1 MKARLNDGGASSSAM
16 TEEISYYDE
25 DLTELIGEIEKGI
38 EGLRKLSPAAKAERV
53 TELQGRMQRARQVLQ
68 AFKVDMRE
76 LPREE
81 AAAYDAKAK
90 AHHATLQKLHGDLQW
105 AKTEGTAAEGGGARD
120 INDMSASEIIQEG
133 AKIQD
138 KSKAAVDR
146 MKRQIEESKQVG
158 ADTAQKLKG
167 QTEQLKNIDQDIM
180 KVKSNLKRADLLLR
194 AFMRR
199 MATDKIV
206 MVFMCL
212 IFIGIIT
219 IIVCKVMGVE
229 GTEDLNAPMPDEL
242 VDMGSN
248 IRRRLLFRDY

>member
-1 MKARLNDGGASSSAM
+1 M
-16 TEEISYYDE
+16 TEEIKYYDE
-25 DLTELIGEIEKGI
+25 DLTELIEEIEKGI
-38 EGLRKLSPAAKAERV
+38 DGLRKLSPVAKADRI

-68 AFKVDMRE
+68 AFKVEMRE
-76 LPREE
+76 LPRDE
-81 AAAYDAKAK
+81 AATYDAKAK
-90 AHHATLQKLHGDLQW
+90 QHHATLQKLHGDLQW
-105 AKTEGTAAEGGGARD
+105 AKTEGSAAEGGAKNVDEMTAG
-120 INDMSASEIIQEG
+120 EIIQEG

-158 ADTAQKLKG
+158 AETAQKLKG

-199 MATDKIV
+199 MATDKVV

-212 IFIGIIT
+212 IFTGIIT
-219 IIVCKVMGVE
+219 IIACKALGVE
-229 GTEDLNAPMPDEL
+229 EVQDTNAPMPDEL
-242 VDMGSN
+242 MDVAND
-248 IRRRLLFRDY
+248 IRRRRLLFRHR